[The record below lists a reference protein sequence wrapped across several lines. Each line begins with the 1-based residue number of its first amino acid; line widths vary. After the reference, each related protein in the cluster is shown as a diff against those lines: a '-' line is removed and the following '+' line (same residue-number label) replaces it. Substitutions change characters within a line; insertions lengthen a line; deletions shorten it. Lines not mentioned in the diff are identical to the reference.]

1 MRFGPFGV
9 RIDCHAPAPEG
20 VWGQI
25 WGSITAVGRPKTP
38 NTVLQTRRAQK
49 RFNLA
54 SVRLSKM
61 GKHHSSSYGFC
72 TFSGSSGSTPT
83 VRPQRSW
90 EPLFGPLVSAW
101 HPFCHSK
108 LFENLRRSLPAQAGG
123 ANSVHRYRCRLR
135 RDLKNGVSRCGLGR
149 LGWKSAAVHP
159 HRKAFGAKFGTQA
172 PLLAAQKRQTRRF
185 KRDAHKKRCARVST
199 TSHKQHA

>member
-1 MRFGPFGV
+1 MRFGRFGV
-9 RIDCHAPAPEG
+9 EIGCHAPAPEG
-20 VWGQI
+20 AWGQN
-25 WGSITAVGRPKTP
+25 WGSITAAGRRKTP
-38 NTVLQTRRAQK
+38 TTVLQTRRAQK

-61 GKHHSSSYGFC
+61 GKNHSFSYGFC

-83 VRPQRSW
+83 VCPQRSW

-108 LFENLRRSLPAQAGG
+108 FVENLRRSLPAQAGG

-149 LGWKSAAVHP
+149 LGWKSAAMHP
-159 HRKAFGAKFGTQA
+159 HGRRLGPNLGPQRLFWPALNAKH
-172 PLLAAQKRQTRRF
+172 AASKTERSKTRF
-185 KRDAHKKRCARVST
+185 AKVST

>member
-1 MRFGPFGV
+1 M
-9 RIDCHAPAPEG
+9 
-20 VWGQI
+20 
-25 WGSITAVGRPKTP
+25 
-38 NTVLQTRRAQK
+38 
-49 RFNLA
+49 
-54 SVRLSKM
+54 
-61 GKHHSSSYGFC
+61 
-72 TFSGSSGSTPT
+72 PT

-108 LFENLRRSLPAQAGG
+108 FFENLRRSLPAEAGG

-159 HRKAFGAKFGTQA
+159 HRQAFGAKFGAQS
-172 PLLAAQKRQTRRF
+172 PLLAAPKRQTRCF
-185 KRDAHKKRCARVST
+185 KRGALKNGSIWPLCGSPKWVNTIAFPMVFVHFREALGARPRCAHNDVG
-199 TSHKQHA
+199 SHF

>member
-1 MRFGPFGV
+1 MRFGPLGTEIGC
-9 RIDCHAPAPEG
+9 RAPAPAG

-61 GKHHSSSYGFC
+61 GKNHSFSFGFC
-72 TFSGSSGSTPT
+72 TFSGSSGSMPT
-83 VRPQRSW
+83 VCPQRSW

-108 LFENLRRSLPAQAGG
+108 FFENLRRSLPAEAGG

-149 LGWKSAAVHP
+149 LGCKSTNLE
-159 HRKAFGAKFGTQA
+159 KN
-172 PLLAAQKRQTRRF
+172 
-185 KRDAHKKRCARVST
+185 KKRRKSLGL
-199 TSHKQHA
+199 

>member
-9 RIDCHAPAPEG
+9 EIGCHAPAPEG

-61 GKHHSSSYGFC
+61 GKHHKVFLLLLYIFGKLWEHAHGVPTTKLGA
-72 TFSGSSGSTPT
+72 TF
-83 VRPQRSW
+83 W
-90 EPLFGPLVSAW
+90 
-101 HPFCHSK
+101 
-108 LFENLRRSLPAQAGG
+108 
-123 ANSVHRYRCRLR
+123 
-135 RDLKNGVSRCGLGR
+135 
-149 LGWKSAAVHP
+149 
-159 HRKAFGAKFGTQA
+159 AFGQRLV
-172 PLLAAQKRQTRRF
+172 PILPF
-185 KRDAHKKRCARVST
+185 KII
-199 TSHKQHA
+199 

>member
-1 MRFGPFGV
+1 MNPAPPRGTCKMCLAERSFLRPGGPPYSADPPSNNAKSMRFGPFGV

-20 VWGQI
+20 EWGQI
-25 WGSITAVGRPKTP
+25 CGTFTAVGRPKTP

-61 GKHHSSSYGFC
+61 GKHHSFSYGFC

-108 LFENLRRSLPAQAGG
+108 FFENLRRSLPAEADG
-123 ANSVHRYRCRLR
+123 ANSVHRYRC
-135 RDLKNGVSRCGLGR
+135 
-149 LGWKSAAVHP
+149 
-159 HRKAFGAKFGTQA
+159 
-172 PLLAAQKRQTRRF
+172 
-185 KRDAHKKRCARVST
+185 
-199 TSHKQHA
+199 